1 MERPGPLRWLWYA
14 MGGGLRPAHRRWV
27 LHDLTV
33 RTWRLQ
39 QPFRSIVQIL
49 PVAVLEEATEHR
61 ALKAGFAR
69 AP

>member
-1 MERPGPLRWLWYA
+1 
-14 MGGGLRPAHRRWV
+14 MGAAR
-27 LHDLTV
+27 LTV
-33 RTWRLQ
+33 RTWRLR

-49 PVAVLEEATEHR
+49 PVAVLAEATEHR